1 MEKIWQRSN
10 LKLGE
15 ELKISKQVFI
25 EPLKAMERLT
35 GIYYIG
41 ETNAGIMVDCM
52 FKPAFGR
59 RAEDCHY
66 KIMINWGQIYCGDV
80 KVSRANGESIH
91 AKRIKKTFVKGK
103 KSAEEFKH

>member
-1 MEKIWQRSN
+1 MEKIWQRSD

-15 ELKISKQVFI
+15 ELKISNQVFI
-25 EPLKAMERLT
+25 EPLKAAERLE

-41 ETNAGIMVDCM
+41 ETDAGIIVDCL
-52 FKPAFGR
+52 FKPALGR

-80 KVSRANGESIH
+80 KVSRVNGENIR
-91 AKRIKKTFVKGK
+91 AKRIKKTFVRGK
-103 KSAEEFKH
+103 KSAEA